1 MTTYVYTCPL
11 CKVFIK
17 AHSVE
22 PINIHN
28 KREYAYKLGEAQMA
42 HIAEAHPEN
51 FRTMMDLSAT
61 LTLALFQKHYL
72 TTDAQAAALRAEL
85 LDAAIKTFTGEWE
98 HTGLAAPPA
107 KM

>member
-11 CKVFIK
+11 CKLFIK
-17 AHSVE
+17 AHSAE

-28 KREYAYKLGEAQMA
+28 KREYAYRLGEAQMA
-42 HIAEAHPEN
+42 HIADAHPEN

-72 TTDAQAAALRAEL
+72 TTDASAAALRAEL
-85 LDAAIKTFTGEWE
+85 LDAAAKTFTGEWE
-98 HTGLAAPPA
+98 YIVHAPSSV